1 MHNWQ
6 ILNKFRYNPE
16 KKSANDELIVNLL
29 KNRGI
34 LAKKD
39 VESFLHP
46 SLKDITFKS
55 LGINKEET
63 QKAILRIKKA
73 IKNNEKIVVYTDYD
87 ADGILSGAILWETLY
102 SLKADCLPFVPDRI
116 KEGYGLSKAGIDKVK
131 KDLNPGLLIT
141 VDHGITKVEEVDYAK
156 SKGIDVIII
165 DHHLMPPILP
175 KAVSIIHTTALC
187 ATGLTWIFANF
198 LKGKTMENLLDL
210 VAIGT
215 VADLVP
221 LLGVNRALV
230 KFGIEK
236 INKTRRVGLNALIKI
251 SGLKKGEIDSYSLS
265 HILAPR
271 LNASGRLTNAID
283 SLRLICTTN
292 PKRAEVLAVD
302 LNTVNRNRQNLTKES
317 IQIAVSQVTSSEGII
332 FVGHESFHQ
341 GIIGLIAG
349 KLTEI
354 YKRPAIAVSIGE
366 EFCKASVRSVKG
378 VNIVEFLRKASEL
391 LIDIG
396 GHPMAAGFTLRRENL
411 EKLKIKLLSLS
422 DIIIKEENLIQ
433 ERLIDME
440 LDPVYVDNNLF
451 DEISR
456 LSPFGQG
463 NPQPFF
469 AGFNLNV
476 VNARLVGREQNH
488 LKLTLSSDK
497 NPKKLIQ
504 AIGFNQS
511 QIYSSLEMRTQIDIV
526 YQINKDDWNGQNRL
540 ILKLRDARLSHNTK
554 KLI

>member
-6 ILNKFRYNPE
+6 ILSGFRFNPE
-16 KKSANDELIVNLL
+16 KKDALDKLLKNLL
-29 KNRGI
+29 KNRGLI
-34 LAKKD
+34 NKKEITD
-39 VESFLHP
+39 FFNPH
-46 SLKDITFKS
+46 LKGITINS
-55 LGINKEET
+55 LGISEKEAK
-63 QKAILRIKKA
+63 KAQIRIKRA

-116 KEGYGLSKAGIDKVK
+116 REGYGLSKAGIDKVK
-131 KDLNPGLLIT
+131 KDLNPSLLIT
-141 VDHGITKVEEVDYAK
+141 VDHGITKREEVDYAK

-165 DHHLMPPILP
+165 DHHLMPAVLP
-175 KAVSIIHTTALC
+175 KAKSIIHTTALC

-210 VAIGT
+210 VALGT

-221 LLGVNRALV
+221 LLGVNRTLV
-230 KFGIEK
+230 KFGIDK

-251 SGLKKGEIDSYSLS
+251 SGLKKGEIDTYSLS

-292 PKRAEVLAVD
+292 PKRAEMLAAD

-317 IQIAVSQVTSSEGII
+317 TQIAVSQVSSSEGII

-354 YKRPAIAVSIGE
+354 YKRPAIVVSIGE

-378 VNIVEFLRKASEL
+378 VNIVEFLRNASEL

-396 GHPMAAGFTLRRENL
+396 GHPMAAGFTVRKENL
-411 EKLKIKLLSLS
+411 DKLKLKLLTLS
-422 DIIIKEENLIQ
+422 DELITEKNLIP
-433 ERLIDME
+433 ESLIDME
-440 LDPVYVDNNLF
+440 LDPVYADKKLF

-463 NPQPFF
+463 NPQPVFV
-469 AGFNLNV
+469 GINLNV
-476 VNARLVGREQNH
+476 VNAHLVGREQNH

-497 NPKKLIQ
+497 NPEKLIQ

-511 QIYSSLEMRTQIDIV
+511 KIYALLETGTQIDIM
-526 YQINKDDWNGQNRL
+526 YQIDKDDWNGQNRL
-540 ILKLRDARLSHNTK
+540 ILKLRDARLSSNA
-554 KLI
+554 